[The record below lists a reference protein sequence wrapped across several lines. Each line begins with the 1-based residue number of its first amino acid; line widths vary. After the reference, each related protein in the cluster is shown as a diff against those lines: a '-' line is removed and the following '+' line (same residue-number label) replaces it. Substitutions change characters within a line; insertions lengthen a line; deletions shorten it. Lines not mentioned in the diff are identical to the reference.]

1 MKTHDLKLTFFG
13 IVLVAGW
20 WAAGACAA
28 EGPASTTLAVSED
41 GYLPAAESVRAA
53 LDAAPDVAAAR
64 ARRDGAS
71 ARASG
76 IRAGTAEFAV
86 RATGQR
92 RHVRDPSD
100 NFAEGQVA
108 LERPLRL
115 WGKSDAD
122 AALADAMID
131 QGDIALDDALHET
144 SRQMLALWFNVLR
157 ARQTTAAMT
166 RSAALAADLVVSTGK
181 RVRASDAAPM
191 DLEIVQAEQA
201 RAEAALAGARAAQG
215 AAEAE
220 LRARFPALGLP
231 AAMPVGAQIA
241 TLPPAVAGDLLGE
254 GARARYLDVSHAV
267 RLAIADEAVAS
278 RAARRSD
285 LERKPDP
292 TVGAFVTV
300 ERGGAERIA
309 GLSISMPLG
318 SAHRRSVALAAA
330 ADAEAAARR
339 RAAVEQ
345 TAGAEFDVLA
355 RSVAGLEQA
364 ARAQQA
370 ALTLDQSAADR
381 AARAYAAGEIGIG
394 QLLVVRR
401 GLTETTLA
409 ARTAMVNALEA
420 QQKLRL
426 ELHEHS
432 RFESP

>member
-1 MKTHDLKLTFFG
+1 MNTTDLKLT
-13 IVLVAGW
+13 LCAGL
-20 WAAGACAA
+20 AASLWTSGLCAA
-28 EGPASTTLAVSED
+28 EARTSNIPAMTED
-41 GYLPAAESVRAA
+41 SYLPTVASVRAA
-53 LDAAPDVAAAR
+53 LDTAPDVAAAR
-64 ARRDGAS
+64 ARRDSAS
-71 ARASG
+71 ARAGG
-76 IRAGTAEFAV
+76 IRAGTAEFVV

-108 LERPLRL
+108 IERPLRL

-122 AALADAMID
+122 AALADATID
-131 QGDIALDDALHET
+131 QGDIALDDAQHET
-144 SRQMLALWFNVLR
+144 SKQMLVLWFNVLR
-157 ARQTTAAMT
+157 ARQSSAAMA
-166 RSAALAADLVVSTGK
+166 RSAALAGDLVASTGK

-201 RAEAALAGARAAQG
+201 RAEAALAAARATQG

-231 AAMPVGAQIA
+231 AVMPSDAPVA
-241 TLPPAVAGDLLGE
+241 TLLPAAAGDLLGE
-254 GARARYLDVSHAV
+254 GARVRYLDVSHAV

-318 SAHRRSVALAAA
+318 SAHRRSVALATA

-345 TAGAEFDVLA
+345 AAGAEFDVLA
-355 RSVAGLEQA
+355 RTVTGLEQA
-364 ARAQQA
+364 ARAQQT

-381 AARAYAAGEIGIG
+381 AARAYSAGEIGIG

-401 GLTETTLA
+401 GLAETTLA
-409 ARTAMVNALEA
+409 ARAALVNALEA

-426 ELHEHS
+426 ELHEQS
-432 RFESP
+432 RFEAP